1 MKLSNL
7 KTKTTAL
14 VLTSALCL
22 SGLAVTPNKA
32 EAAGTTTTILE
43 EMNTATANT
52 PVQYD
57 FTIEKT
63 AYTYVDVFVSQPVD
77 MNCTIK
83 TTAGNETIYD
93 DSVVSTDST
102 AWEVVNTE
110 SGPVYAYYADVDWK
124 TPVTGNYTLSLTF
137 GADTAYILNIYQD
150 TPTIKM
156 NKSTLN
162 LTVGFS
168 ETLKVSDASSKSN
181 VKWTSSKTSVAS
193 VNSSGKVTAK
203 KAGSATITA
212 RDTSTGATAKCAVK
226 VVKNVYS
233 NNKATVSNVSYGS
246 AALIVTKM
254 NYDKKGNLHVK
265 AKFVNNSGK
274 KVVKIEKATII
285 IKNKSN
291 KKIGSFKISNKPF
304 TVLQGGTKSIDYTIK
319 KSKLSIKKTQD
330 LPNAT
335 PSISKDST
343 YITQG

>member
-22 SGLAVTPNKA
+22 SSLAVTPNKA
-32 EAAGTTTTILE
+32 EAADSTTTILE

-57 FTIEKT
+57 FSIEKT
-63 AYTYVDVFVSQPVD
+63 SYTYVDVFVAQPID

-83 TTAGNETIYD
+83 TTAGNETIYE

-102 AWEVVNTE
+102 AWEVVKTAN
-110 SGPVYAYYADVDWK
+110 GPVYAYYVDWK
-124 TPVTGNYTLSLTF
+124 TPQTGNYTISLTF
-137 GADTAYILNIYQD
+137 GANTDYILSIYQD

-162 LTVGFS
+162 LTVGFN
-168 ETLKVSDASSKSN
+168 ETLKVTDASSKSN
-181 VKWTSSKTSVAS
+181 VKWTSSKTSVAT

-212 RDTSTGATAKCAVK
+212 TDKTTGATAKCAVK
-226 VVKNVYS
+226 VVKNVYT

-254 NYDKKGNLHVK
+254 NYDSKGNLLVN

-274 KVVKIEKATII
+274 KVVQIKNATITL
-285 IKNKSN
+285 KNKSN
-291 KKIGSFKISNKPF
+291 KKIGSISIKNKKL
-304 TVLQGGTKSIDYTIK
+304 TVLQGGTKTLKYTIK
-319 KSKLSIKKTQD
+319 KSKLSLKTTQD

-335 PSISKDST
+335 PSISKNST
-343 YITQG
+343 YVTQG

>member
-32 EAAGTTTTILE
+32 EAAGSTTTILE
-43 EMNTATANT
+43 EVNTATANT

-63 AYTYVDVFVSQPVD
+63 SYTYVDVLVTQPVD
-77 MNCTIK
+77 MNCTIT
-83 TTAGNETIYD
+83 TTAGNEKIYE
-93 DSVVSTDST
+93 DSVVSTDT
-102 AWEVVNTE
+102 NAWEVKNTAN
-110 SGPVYAYYADVDWK
+110 GPVYAYYVDWK
-124 TPVTGNYTLSLTF
+124 KPLTGNYTISLTF
-137 GADTAYILNIYQD
+137 GTDAYYALSIYQD

-162 LTVGFS
+162 LTVGFN

-181 VKWTSSKTSVAS
+181 VKWTSSKTSVAT

-212 RDTSTGATAKCAVK
+212 TDKKTGATAKCAVK

-233 NNKATVSNVSYGS
+233 NNKATISNVSYGH

-254 NYDKKGNLHVK
+254 SYDKKGNLLVN

-274 KVVKIEKATII
+274 KVVQIKNATIT

-291 KKIGSFKISNKPF
+291 KKIGSISIKNKKL
-304 TVLQGGTKSIDYTIK
+304 TILQGGTKTLKYTIK
-319 KSKLSIKKTQD
+319 KSKLKLKTTQD

-335 PSISKDST
+335 PSISENST